1 MLKSGA
7 YELGGIWEFIYA
19 KIGAGTAALQCL
31 RCLQASKFS
40 DLERLGAA
48 APDMREEQVAR
59 FLARVD
65 LGERRVRFLH
75 DGTSLRFRVDIC
87 RGVDAADQLG
97 DQISVQRPRC
107 GLLRSSGC
115 VAAPIRAQYAKT
127 FKRFGR
133 NQKIQELLRGSN
145 VERNKRF
152 NVVHASPDLV

>member
-1 MLKSGA
+1 
-7 YELGGIWEFIYA
+7 
-19 KIGAGTAALQCL
+19 
-31 RCLQASKFS
+31 
-40 DLERLGAA
+40 
-48 APDMREEQVAR
+48 MREEQVAR

-115 VAAPIRAQYAKT
+115 VAAPIRAQYAK
-127 FKRFGR
+127 R
-133 NQKIQELLRGSN
+133 SN
-145 VERNKRF
+145 VLEGIRKFRNY
-152 NVVHASPDLV
+152 